1 MIIGFIIW
9 SIVAIVFLAIGFSC
23 RRSHEPAGFFTFV
36 KPPAVKN
43 VEEYNKENSPVKS
56 RKDQLVAA
64 WCGCIMIVATIL
76 FFIAGLGYEMW
87 EKCWI
92 VYPIGGMLCG
102 IVTLILNGRYRE

>member
-43 VEEYNKENSPVKS
+43 VEEYNKAVSVLWFIGTAVFE
-56 RKDQLVAA
+56 
-64 WCGCIMIVATIL
+64 
-76 FFIAGLGYEMW
+76 IAGLPFLFQEQKSPYFIFL
-87 EKCWI
+87 I
-92 VYPIGGMLCG
+92 VALMIWVIGMMIAYLR
-102 IVTLILNGRYRE
+102 IEAKHRK

>member
-1 MIIGFIIW
+1 MQK
-9 SIVAIVFLAIGFSC
+9 S
-23 RRSHEPAGFFTFV
+23 
-36 KPPAVKN
+36 KYN

-92 VYPIGGMLCG
+92 AYPIGGMLCG
-102 IVTLILNGRYRE
+102 IVTLILNGMYKE